1 MRSKYTHTKEFQM
14 NKGSKNYTRPIFGA
28 LIIISL
34 LYAQG
39 SGYLSQKLMVENNIR
54 DRVKEALSKVIDSH
68 KYVINVDVELEI
80 LDEVNEKITVFAPR
94 ESGHSVEQQA
104 SPAEKTAEALVRIQE
119 KMIQETPSEEES
131 YSIGLPI
138 PGFEVDVVR
147 PKTESMPLTESKPV
161 SPRTMQP
168 LEQTTNKTIEEER
181 EVVDKVLSRTRPSRA
196 VVKRMELALIL
207 QEGAAP
213 ELIENIRQL
222 TMAASKFDRDR
233 GDKLTIM
240 TASFKE
246 RRDQRSAEQIM
257 LKNIAEKID
266 HLEQKRVSESSS
278 WREDIETYKEE
289 ITQRREEDLKLL
301 ETQLEE
307 IDKKRLQEAANYEK
321 KELARKDSIR
331 NSKLETE
338 IQALK
343 DMLAVNDSQE
353 KTQAKQL
360 DSTRFAMLDNEL
372 QNLRKMLLEAMLQKS
387 EDSTK
392 RAQEKIE
399 AELVERERE
408 KASRDSLIAEKIAAL
423 DAVQADLDALEAEAS
438 SGMDTKTIMI
448 AALAIV
454 VLALGAMMLLQK
466 RSAPQQGYPPMPPYP
481 YPPPLRRR
489 RKKKKKPAPAKEP
502 EEEKEKKE
510 PEEEKEVEIPDVEE
524 SVTTTESFE
533 KDENGISVDNV
544 NDGDNLSVNDDPNVL
559 KSEID
564 DIRKSVVSMSVGQ
577 PGRTSTIVKEWLEQ
591 PAPEAPA
598 VEEAPSE
605 EEAGES
611 EEEKSE

>member
-1 MRSKYTHTKEFQM
+1 M

-39 SGYLSQKLMVENNIR
+39 GGYLSQKLMVENNIR

-80 LDEVNEKITVFAPR
+80 LDEVNEQITVFAPR
-94 ESGHSVEQQA
+94 ESGKSVEQQV
-104 SPAEKTAEALVRIQE
+104 SPEEKTAEALVRIQE

-147 PKTESMPLTESKPV
+147 PKTQSMPLTESKPV

-168 LEQTTNKTIEEER
+168 LEETSNKDSEEER

-196 VVKRMELALIL
+196 LIKRMELALIL

-266 HLEQKRVSESSS
+266 QLEQKRVSESSS

-307 IDKKRLQEAANYEK
+307 IDKKRLQEAAEYEK

-338 IQALK
+338 IQALR
-343 DMLAVNDSQE
+343 DMLAVNESQE
-353 KTQAKQL
+353 KAQAQEL

-372 QNLRKMLLEAMLQKS
+372 QTLRKMLLQAMLKDSVDAQKQ
-387 EDSTK
+387 
-392 RAQEKIE
+392 AQAKIE
-399 AELVERERE
+399 AELEEREQE
-408 KASRDSLIAEKIAAL
+408 KAARDSLIAEKIAAL

-454 VLALGAMMLLQK
+454 VVALGAMMLLQK

-481 YPPPLRRR
+481 YPPPHRRR
-489 RKKKKKPAPAKEP
+489 RKKKKKPAPAKES
-502 EEEKEKKE
+502 EEEKDKKE
-510 PEEEKEVEIPDVEE
+510 PEEEKEAEVPDTEE
-524 SVTTTESFE
+524 PATTAESFE
-533 KDENGISVDNV
+533 KDENGTPVDNV

-591 PAPEAPA
+591 PAPEAPTA
-598 VEEAPSE
+598 EEAPAE
-605 EEAGES
+605 EEAGEN

>member
-1 MRSKYTHTKEFQM
+1 M
-14 NKGSKNYTRPIFGA
+14 NKGKKHITSIIGVISFITL
-28 LIIISL
+28 LI
-34 LYAQG
+34 AQG
-39 SGYLSQKLMVENNIR
+39 SGYLSQKLMVENDIR

-68 KYVINVDVELEI
+68 KYVINVDVDLEI
-80 LDEVNEKITVFAPR
+80 LDEVNEQITVFAPR
-94 ESGHSVEQQA
+94 ESDKGQVVQS
-104 SPAEKTAEALVRIQE
+104 SPAERTAEALVKIQE
-119 KMIQETPSEEES
+119 KMIQDTETEQES

-147 PKTESMPLTESKPV
+147 PKTSGSRPLTESSPV
-161 SPRTMQP
+161 SPKTMEPMDQP
-168 LEQTTNKTIEEER
+168 SNDVAEEDR
-181 EVVDKVLSRTRPSRA
+181 DVVDKVLSRKRPSRA
-196 VVKRMELALIL
+196 VVKRMNVSLIL

-266 HLEQKRVSESSS
+266 QLEQKRASESTN
-278 WREDIETYKEE
+278 WREDIENYKEE
-289 ITQRREEDLKLL
+289 ITARREEDLALL

-307 IDKKRLQEAANYEK
+307 LDKKRLQEAAEYEK

-338 IQALK
+338 INALK
-343 DMLAVNDSQE
+343 DMLAVNESQE
-353 KTQAKQL
+353 KAQAKQL

-372 QNLRKMLLEAMLQKS
+372 QSLRKMLLQAMLQ
-387 EDSTK
+387 DSIE
-392 RAQEKIE
+392 AQKQAQAKIE
-399 AELVERERE
+399 AELAEREEE
-408 KASRDSLIAEKIAAL
+408 KAERDSLIAEKIAAL

-438 SGMDTKTIMI
+438 SGMDTKTIMLFAFGVVI
-448 AALAIV
+448 AAL
-454 VLALGAMMLLQK
+454 LAMMFLQRK
-466 RSAPQQGYPPMPPYP
+466 AGPQQAYPPMPYPP
-481 YPPPLRRR
+481 YPPPRPRKRR
-489 RKKKKKPAPAKEP
+489 RKKKPAAQ
-502 EEEKEKKE
+502 EEKVEKKE
-510 PEEEKEVEIPDVEE
+510 EEPSPEEPTEAPEVQQEE
-524 SVTTTESFE
+524 VAAEPVS
-533 KDENGISVDNV
+533 ENNTPSEED
-544 NDGDNLSVNDDPNVL
+544 DGDHHSLEDDPNVL

-598 VEEAPSE
+598 AEAE
-605 EEAGES
+605 EESSGDDGGD
-611 EEEKSE
+611 EEESSE

>member
-14 NKGSKNYTRPIFGA
+14 NKGTENYTRPIVGA
-28 LIIISL
+28 LMIVTL

-94 ESGHSVEQQA
+94 ESDKGSEQQA

-119 KMIQETPSEEES
+119 KMIQETPSQEES

-147 PKTESMPLTESKPV
+147 PKTESMPLTESKPI

-168 LEQTTNKTIEEER
+168 IEQNSNRVIEEDR

-196 VVKRMELALIL
+196 VIKRMELALIL

-266 HLEQKRVSESSS
+266 DLEQKRVSESSN

-307 IDKKRLQEAANYEK
+307 IDKKRLQEAAEYEK
-321 KELARKDSIR
+321 KELARKDSVR

-338 IQALK
+338 IQALR
-343 DMLAVNDSQE
+343 DMLSVNQSQE
-353 KTQAKQL
+353 KEQAQEL

-372 QNLRKMLLEAMLQKS
+372 QTLRKMLLQAMLKDSADAQKQ
-387 EDSTK
+387 
-392 RAQEKIE
+392 AQAKIE
-399 AELVERERE
+399 AELEERELE
-408 KASRDSLIAEKIAAL
+408 KATRDSLIAEKIAAL
-423 DAVQADLDALEAEAS
+423 DAVQAEYNALEAEAS

-448 AALAIV
+448 VALAIV
-454 VLALGAMMLLQK
+454 VVALGAMMLLQK
-466 RSAPQQGYPPMPPYP
+466 RSTPQQGYPPMPPYP
-481 YPPPLRRR
+481 YPPPHRRR
-489 RKKKKKPAPAKEP
+489 RKKKKKPAPVKETV
-502 EEEKEKKE
+502 EEKESAV
-510 PEEEKEVEIPDVEE
+510 EEKEPAVEE
-524 SVTTTESFE
+524 KNSDTDSS
-533 KDENGISVDNV
+533 DEDKSGASDDNED
-544 NDGDNLSVNDDPNVL
+544 NGDNLSLNDDPNVL

-564 DIRKSVVSMSVGQ
+564 DIRKSIVSMSVGQ

-598 VEEAPSE
+598 VEEAPAEDS
-605 EEAGES
+605 GEG

>member
-14 NKGSKNYTRPIFGA
+14 NKGTENYTRPIVAA
-28 LIIISL
+28 LMVVTL

-80 LDEVNEKITVFAPR
+80 LDEVNEQITVFAPR
-94 ESGHSVEQQA
+94 ESGKSVEQPA

-119 KMIQETPSEEES
+119 KMIQETPSEQES

-147 PKTESMPLTESKPV
+147 PKTESMPLTESRPV

-168 LEQTTNKTIEEER
+168 LEQTSNKAVEEER

-196 VVKRMELALIL
+196 VIKRMELALIL

-266 HLEQKRVSESSS
+266 HLEQKRVSESSN

-392 RAQEKIE
+392 RAQERIE

-423 DAVQADLDALEAEAS
+423 DAVQADLNALEAEAS

-454 VLALGAMMLLQK
+454 VVALGAMVLLQK

-481 YPPPLRRR
+481 YPPPHRRR

-510 PEEEKEVEIPDVEE
+510 PEEEKEAEE
-524 SVTTTESFE
+524 LVTTEETFE
-533 KDENGISVDNV
+533 KDENGTSVDNV

-564 DIRKSVVSMSVGQ
+564 DIRKSIVSMSVGQ

-598 VEEAPSE
+598 VEEAPAE
-605 EEAGES
+605 ESGES

>member
-1 MRSKYTHTKEFQM
+1 MDQPS
-14 NKGSKNYTRPIFGA
+14 
-28 LIIISL
+28 
-34 LYAQG
+34 
-39 SGYLSQKLMVENNIR
+39 
-54 DRVKEALSKVIDSH
+54 D
-68 KYVINVDVELEI
+68 DV
-80 LDEVNEKITVFAPR
+80 
-94 ESGHSVEQQA
+94 
-104 SPAEKTAEALVRIQE
+104 QE
-119 KMIQETPSEEES
+119 E
-131 YSIGLPI
+131 
-138 PGFEVDVVR
+138 D
-147 PKTESMPLTESKPV
+147 
-161 SPRTMQP
+161 
-168 LEQTTNKTIEEER
+168 R
-181 EVVDKVLSRTRPSRA
+181 EVVDKVLSRKRPSRA
-196 VVKRMELALIL
+196 VIKRMELALIL

-266 HLEQKRVSESSS
+266 HLEQKRVNESSS

-289 ITQRREEDLKLL
+289 ITERREQDLKLL

-307 IDKKRLQEAANYEK
+307 LDKKRLQEAANYEK

-353 KTQAKQL
+353 KMQAKQL

-392 RAQEKIE
+392 RAQQKIE

-423 DAVQADLDALEAEAS
+423 DAVQADLDALEAEAA

-448 AALAIV
+448 IALGV
-454 VLALGAMMLLQK
+454 VVVALGAMMVLQK
-466 RSAPQQGYPPMPPYP
+466 KSGAQQAYPPMPPYP
-481 YPPPLRRR
+481 YPPPQRRRR
-489 RKKKKKPAPAKEP
+489 RKKKKPSSDNKESKETKEEVKEEPAPEP
-502 EEEKEKKE
+502 EETKA
-510 PEEEKEVEIPDVEE
+510 EE
-524 SVTTTESFE
+524 SAP
-533 KDENGISVDNV
+533 VDNQEGESTEG
-544 NDGDNLSVNDDPNVL
+544 NGEDDDDGDNLSLGDDPNVL

-564 DIRKSVVSMSVGQ
+564 DIRKSIVSMSVGQ

-598 VEEAPSE
+598 TTDEAPSE
-605 EEAGES
+605 EEDAGS
-611 EEEKSE
+611 EEESAEK

>member
-1 MRSKYTHTKEFQM
+1 M
-14 NKGSKNYTRPIFGA
+14 NKGKKHITSIIGVISFITL
-28 LIIISL
+28 LI
-34 LYAQG
+34 AQG
-39 SGYLSQKLMVENNIR
+39 SGYLSQKLMVENDIR

-68 KYVINVDVELEI
+68 KYVINVDVDLEI
-80 LDEVNEKITVFAPR
+80 LDEVNEQITVFAPR
-94 ESGHSVEQQA
+94 ESDKGQVVQS
-104 SPAEKTAEALVRIQE
+104 SPAERTAEALVKIQE
-119 KMIQETPSEEES
+119 KMIQDTETEQES

-147 PKTESMPLTESKPV
+147 PKTSGSRPLTESSPV
-161 SPRTMQP
+161 SPKTMEPMDQP
-168 LEQTTNKTIEEER
+168 SNDAAEEDR
-181 EVVDKVLSRTRPSRA
+181 DVVDKVLSRKRPSRA
-196 VVKRMELALIL
+196 IVKRMNVSLIL

-266 HLEQKRVSESSS
+266 QLEQKRASESTN
-278 WREDIETYKEE
+278 WREDIENYKEE
-289 ITQRREEDLKLL
+289 ITARREEDLALL

-307 IDKKRLQEAANYEK
+307 LDKKRLQEAADYEK

-338 IQALK
+338 INALK
-343 DMLAVNDSQE
+343 DMLAVNESQE
-353 KTQAKQL
+353 KAQAKQL

-372 QNLRKMLLEAMLQKS
+372 QSLRKMLLQAMLQ
-387 EDSTK
+387 DSIEAK
-392 RAQEKIE
+392 KQAQAKIE
-399 AELVERERE
+399 AELAEREEE
-408 KASRDSLIAEKIAAL
+408 KAERDSLIAEKIAAL

-438 SGMDTKTIMI
+438 SGMDTKTIMLFAFGVVI
-448 AALAIV
+448 AAL
-454 VLALGAMMLLQK
+454 LAMMFLQRK
-466 RSAPQQGYPPMPPYP
+466 AGPQQAYPPMPYPP
-481 YPPPLRRR
+481 YPPPRPRKRR
-489 RKKKKKPAPAKEP
+489 RKKKPAAQ
-502 EEEKEKKE
+502 EEKVEKKE
-510 PEEEKEVEIPDVEE
+510 EEPGPEEPTEAPEVEQEE
-524 SVTTTESFE
+524 VAAEPVSE
-533 KDENGISVDNV
+533 DN
-544 NDGDNLSVNDDPNVL
+544 NPSEEEDGDRRSLEDDPNVL

-598 VEEAPSE
+598 AEAEEGSSGDDGGDE
-605 EEAGES
+605 EESS
-611 EEEKSE
+611 E

>member
-1 MRSKYTHTKEFQM
+1 M
-14 NKGSKNYTRPIFGA
+14 NKGKKHITSIIGVISFITL
-28 LIIISL
+28 LI
-34 LYAQG
+34 AQG
-39 SGYLSQKLMVENNIR
+39 SGYLSQKLMVENDIR

-68 KYVINVDVELEI
+68 KYVINVDVDLEI
-80 LDEVNEKITVFAPR
+80 LDEVNEQITVFAPR
-94 ESGHSVEQQA
+94 ESDKGQVVQS
-104 SPAEKTAEALVRIQE
+104 SPAERTAEALVKIQE
-119 KMIQETPSEEES
+119 KMIQDTETEQES

-147 PKTESMPLTESKPV
+147 PKTSGSRPLTESSPV
-161 SPRTMQP
+161 SPKTMEPMGQP
-168 LEQTTNKTIEEER
+168 SNDAAEEDR
-181 EVVDKVLSRTRPSRA
+181 DVVDKVLSRKRPSRA
-196 VVKRMELALIL
+196 IVKRMNVSLIL

-266 HLEQKRVSESSS
+266 QLEQKRASESTN
-278 WREDIETYKEE
+278 WREDIENYKEE
-289 ITQRREEDLKLL
+289 ITARREEDLALL

-307 IDKKRLQEAANYEK
+307 LDKKRLQEAAEYEK

-338 IQALK
+338 INALK
-343 DMLAVNDSQE
+343 DMLAVNESQE
-353 KTQAKQL
+353 KAQAKQL

-372 QNLRKMLLEAMLQKS
+372 QSLRKMLLQAMLQ
-387 EDSTK
+387 DSIE
-392 RAQEKIE
+392 AQKQAQAKIE
-399 AELVERERE
+399 AELASREEE
-408 KASRDSLIAEKIAAL
+408 KAERDSLIAEKIAAL

-438 SGMDTKTIMI
+438 SGMDTKTIMLFAFGVVI
-448 AALAIV
+448 AAL
-454 VLALGAMMLLQK
+454 LAMMFLQRK
-466 RSAPQQGYPPMPPYP
+466 AGPQQAYPPMPYPP
-481 YPPPLRRR
+481 YPPPRPRKRR
-489 RKKKKKPAPAKEP
+489 RKKKPAAQ
-502 EEEKEKKE
+502 EEKVEKKE
-510 PEEEKEVEIPDVEE
+510 EEPSPEEPTEAPEVQQEEVAAEPDSE
-524 SVTTTESFE
+524 
-533 KDENGISVDNV
+533 DNSHPEDD
-544 NDGDNLSVNDDPNVL
+544 DGNHRSLEDDPNVL

-591 PAPEAPA
+591 PAPEAPTA
-598 VEEAPSE
+598 EAE
-605 EEAGES
+605 EESSGDDGGD
-611 EEEKSE
+611 EEESSE

>member
-1 MRSKYTHTKEFQM
+1 M
-14 NKGSKNYTRPIFGA
+14 NKGKKHITSIIGVISFITL
-28 LIIISL
+28 LI
-34 LYAQG
+34 AQG
-39 SGYLSQKLMVENNIR
+39 SGYLSQKLMVENDIR

-68 KYVINVDVELEI
+68 KYVINVDVDLEI
-80 LDEVNEKITVFAPR
+80 LDEVNEQITVFAPR
-94 ESGHSVEQQA
+94 ESDKGQVVQS
-104 SPAEKTAEALVRIQE
+104 SPAERTAEALVKIQE
-119 KMIQETPSEEES
+119 KMIQDTETEQES

-147 PKTESMPLTESKPV
+147 PKTSGSRPLTESAPV
-161 SPRTMQP
+161 SPKTMEPMDQP
-168 LEQTTNKTIEEER
+168 SNDVAEEDR
-181 EVVDKVLSRTRPSRA
+181 DVVDKVLSRKRPSRA
-196 VVKRMELALIL
+196 VVKRMNVSLIL

-266 HLEQKRVSESSS
+266 QLEQKRASESTN
-278 WREDIETYKEE
+278 WREDIENYKEE
-289 ITQRREEDLKLL
+289 ITARREEDLALL

-307 IDKKRLQEAANYEK
+307 LDKKRLQEAAEYEK

-338 IQALK
+338 INALK
-343 DMLAVNDSQE
+343 DMLAVNESQE
-353 KTQAKQL
+353 KAQAKQL

-372 QNLRKMLLEAMLQKS
+372 QSLRKMLLQAMLQ
-387 EDSTK
+387 DSIE
-392 RAQEKIE
+392 AQKQAQAKIE
-399 AELVERERE
+399 AELAEREEE
-408 KASRDSLIAEKIAAL
+408 KAERDSLIAEKIAAL

-438 SGMDTKTIMI
+438 SGMDTKTIMLFAFGVVI
-448 AALAIV
+448 AALI
-454 VLALGAMMLLQK
+454 AMMFLQRK
-466 RSAPQQGYPPMPPYP
+466 AGPQQAYPPMPYPP
-481 YPPPLRRR
+481 YPPPRPRKRR
-489 RKKKKKPAPAKEP
+489 RKKKPAAQ
-502 EEEKEKKE
+502 EEKVEKKE
-510 PEEEKEVEIPDVEE
+510 EEPSPEEPTEAPEVQQEE
-524 SVTTTESFE
+524 VAAEPVS
-533 KDENGISVDNV
+533 ENNTPSEED
-544 NDGDNLSVNDDPNVL
+544 DGDHRSLEDDPNVL

-598 VEEAPSE
+598 AEAE
-605 EEAGES
+605 EEASGDDGGD
-611 EEEKSE
+611 EEESSE

>member
-1 MRSKYTHTKEFQM
+1 M
-14 NKGSKNYTRPIFGA
+14 NKGKKHITSIIGVISFITL
-28 LIIISL
+28 LI
-34 LYAQG
+34 AQG
-39 SGYLSQKLMVENNIR
+39 SGYLSQKLMVENDIR

-68 KYVINVDVELEI
+68 KYVINVDVDLEI
-80 LDEVNEKITVFAPR
+80 LDEVNEQITVFAPR
-94 ESGHSVEQQA
+94 DSDKGQVVQS
-104 SPAEKTAEALVRIQE
+104 SPAERTAEALVKIQE
-119 KMIQETPSEEES
+119 KMIQDTETEQES

-147 PKTESMPLTESKPV
+147 PKTSGSRPLTESSPV
-161 SPRTMQP
+161 SPNTMEPMDQP
-168 LEQTTNKTIEEER
+168 SNDVAEEDR
-181 EVVDKVLSRTRPSRA
+181 DVVDKVLSRKRPSRA
-196 VVKRMELALIL
+196 VVKRMNVSLIL

-266 HLEQKRVSESSS
+266 QLEQKRASESTN
-278 WREDIETYKEE
+278 WREDIENYKEE
-289 ITQRREEDLKLL
+289 ITARREEDLALL

-307 IDKKRLQEAANYEK
+307 LDKKRLQEAADYEK

-338 IQALK
+338 INALK
-343 DMLAVNDSQE
+343 DMLAVNESQE

-372 QNLRKMLLEAMLQKS
+372 QSLRKMLLQAMLQ
-387 EDSTK
+387 DSIE
-392 RAQEKIE
+392 AQKQAQAKIE
-399 AELVERERE
+399 AELASREQE
-408 KASRDSLIAEKIAAL
+408 KAERDSLIAEKIAAL

-438 SGMDTKTIMI
+438 SGMDTKTIMLFAFGVVI
-448 AALAIV
+448 AALV
-454 VLALGAMMLLQK
+454 AMMFLQRK
-466 RSAPQQGYPPMPPYP
+466 SGQQQAYPPMPYPP
-481 YPPPLRRR
+481 YPPPRPRKRR
-489 RKKKKKPAPAKEP
+489 RKKKPAAQ
-502 EEEKEKKE
+502 EEKVEKKE
-510 PEEEKEVEIPDVEE
+510 EEPSPEEPTEAPEVQQEE
-524 SVTTTESFE
+524 VAAEPVSE
-533 KDENGISVDNV
+533 DNISSEE
-544 NDGDNLSVNDDPNVL
+544 DGDHHSLEDDPNVL

-591 PAPEAPA
+591 PAPEAPTA
-598 VEEAPSE
+598 EAE
-605 EEAGES
+605 EESSGDDGGD
-611 EEEKSE
+611 EEESSE

>member
-80 LDEVNEKITVFAPR
+80 LDEVNEQITVFAPR

-481 YPPPLRRR
+481 YPPPPRRR

-524 SVTTTESFE
+524 SVTTKQSFE